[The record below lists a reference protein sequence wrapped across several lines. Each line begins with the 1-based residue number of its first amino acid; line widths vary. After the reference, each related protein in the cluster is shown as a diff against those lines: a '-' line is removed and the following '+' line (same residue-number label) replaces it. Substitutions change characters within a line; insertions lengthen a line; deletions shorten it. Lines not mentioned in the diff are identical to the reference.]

1 MKTQEN
7 YSTSYKEVNQKIR
20 TVAAD
25 LRDLEEELFV
35 LQVKKAQKIKYLKVL
50 LNERKD
56 IKESQELIKTIK
68 QWNQ

>member
-1 MKTQEN
+1 M
-7 YSTSYKEVNQKIR
+7 SCKEVNQKIR

-50 LNERKD
+50 INERKE
-56 IKESQELIKTIK
+56 IKESNQLIKK
-68 QWNQ
+68 SKKWNTKDN